1 MKKIQSLLP
10 VICILLITC
19 GILNSTNAV
28 AQKGPETPSADSL
41 AADFDI
47 LVKYLEQTHPDPY
60 SGFGGKVFF
69 HIKANE
75 IKEQIAA
82 NHYSVAEFASLA
94 NEFMAHIRD
103 GHTSIYPPA
112 AGNTAGIP
120 ENKKALKGT
129 IAFKCIPDGL
139 IISRISEPYGSLTGT
154 KLESVNGI
162 SLDSLL
168 IRITALMPCENKYGA
183 YAKLANSYYTGQIL
197 QAIFPQADTITFETE
212 DASGKR
218 ASASFPF
225 NTSPGQPS
233 EQIASLPGTYP
244 AGLGNTYLGCGFA
257 DNEKDIMLLR
267 VTSIM
272 ARENL
277 EFVLQNNWQGS
288 FQQLENHYK
297 WYMKREMPRKNAGNR
312 KHDSRRKGKATAGT
326 NTGNTG
332 EVDTLAALAGVPSFS
347 ETFYNMLEQMKRHG
361 SKNLII
367 DLRGNGGGWTP
378 ITLPSLYMMYG
389 DAYLTTPMNADF
401 YKIVSPLVLR
411 KENHS
416 LEDYSKMYG
425 RQIQYGDIL
434 FPWKEQDV
442 PIAES
447 RKSFISSAMCCIPG
461 KLPADGKPV
470 YTPEHVYV
478 ITDAGSFSAA
488 FHYTFFLWK
497 MGAVITGVPSSQA
510 PNTFMESTP
519 FTLPYTA
526 LKGSIS
532 NSMQVFLPANDS
544 RAQTFTPRLIPS
556 YEDYQKYNF
565 DTNTEVLFLLDKIK
579 NTPDV

>member
-1 MKKIQSLLP
+1 MKKMQSLLP
-10 VICILLITC
+10 VMCILLITC
-19 GILNSTNAV
+19 GIFNSNNAI
-28 AQKGPETPSADSL
+28 AQNGAGTPPADSL
-41 AADFDI
+41 AADFEI

-60 SGFGGKVFF
+60 TGFGGKIFF

-75 IKEQIAA
+75 IEKQIAA
-82 NHYSVAEFASLA
+82 NHYSVAEFAAIA

-112 AGNTAGIP
+112 SGNEAGMQ
-120 ENKKALKGT
+120 ENKKVLKGR

-139 IISRISEPYGSLTGT
+139 IVSHISEPYGALTGT

-197 QAIFPQADTITFETE
+197 QAVFPQADTITFETT
-212 DASGKR
+212 DLSGKR
-218 ASASFPF
+218 KSTSFPF
-225 NTSPGQPS
+225 NDTPGQPS
-233 EQIASLPGTYP
+233 GQIVSLPATYP
-244 AGLGNTYLGCGFA
+244 AGLGETYLGCEFA
-257 DNEKDIMLLR
+257 DTEKDIMLLR

-277 EFVLQNNWQGS
+277 EFVIQNNWQGA
-288 FQQLENHYK
+288 FQQLENQYK
-297 WYMKREMPRKNAGNR
+297 WYMKKDMPLKKAGKKQGNHRREE
-312 KHDSRRKGKATAGT
+312 KATAQITSGS
-326 NTGNTG
+326 TG
-332 EVDTLAALAGVPSFS
+332 EIDTVAALAGVPSFS
-347 ETFYNMLEQMKRHG
+347 EIFYNMLEQMKQHG

-401 YKIVSPLVLR
+401 YKIVSPLLLQ
-411 KENHS
+411 KENRR
-416 LEDYSKMYG
+416 LEDYCRMYNK
-425 RQIQYGDIL
+425 QIQYGDIL
-434 FPWKEQDV
+434 FPWKEPAAPV
-442 PIAES
+442 AES
-447 RKSFISSAMCCIPG
+447 RKSFISSAMSCIPE

-470 YTPEHVYV
+470 YMPEHVYV

-497 MGAVITGVPSSQA
+497 MGAIVAGVPSSQA

-519 FTLPYTA
+519 FTLPYTS

-532 NSMQVFLPANDS
+532 NSMQVFLPSGDS
-544 RAQTFTPRLIPS
+544 RTKTFTPRIMPS
-556 YEDYQKYNF
+556 YEDYKRYNF
-565 DTNTEVLFLLDKIK
+565 DTNTEVLFLIDKIK
-579 NTPDV
+579 NSPDA